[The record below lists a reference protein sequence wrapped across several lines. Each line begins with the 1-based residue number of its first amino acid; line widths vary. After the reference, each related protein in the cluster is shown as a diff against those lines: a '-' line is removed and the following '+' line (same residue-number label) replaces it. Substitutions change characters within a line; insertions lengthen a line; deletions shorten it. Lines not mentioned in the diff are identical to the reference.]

1 MGMIVPIQGKSEKDC
16 LAAVLALKE
25 NPSFPAIFGVE
36 LRYDLLENKVEKL
49 SEFLRKIKTIIG
61 KKKLIFTIRT
71 DRQGG
76 AFPFGKSYFQI
87 NLLAMESG
95 IPDYIDLEVEV
106 GEEGRGPWKEC
117 IAMVKG
123 LGGKVIASYHDFHKT
138 PCLKDCEEILE
149 RLSAYPVDIVKMALM
164 PKNKEDVLN
173 LMLSGRRWK
182 DRHPETE
189 LISISM
195 GEVGKLSR
203 ILQELSASSH
213 GFVEVIGESAPGQ
226 WKIEEYMELR
236 KRLSGKKGICLI
248 GFMGSGKSTLAPYL
262 SELLEREHFDMDKLL
277 EERFAMSIDEYFQK
291 YGEERFRRE
300 EAKLLKELSGK
311 ESLLSPGGGVIL
323 REENRS
329 CLKENF
335 YTIYIKVSPDT
346 VLNRLS
352 KGKNLRPLLEGKMNS
367 KDIGE
372 MMEKRRAYYEKAA
385 DYILEG
391 DGKSISECIEEL
403 KIVLMENGFLRIS

>member
-1 MGMIVPIQGKSEKDC
+1 
-16 LAAVLALKE
+16 
-25 NPSFPAIFGVE
+25 
-36 LRYDLLENKVEKL
+36 
-49 SEFLRKIKTIIG
+49 
-61 KKKLIFTIRT
+61 
-71 DRQGG
+71 
-76 AFPFGKSYFQI
+76 
-87 NLLAMESG
+87 
-95 IPDYIDLEVEV
+95 
-106 GEEGRGPWKEC
+106 
-117 IAMVKG
+117 MVKG
-123 LGGKVIASYHDFHKT
+123 LGGKVIASYHDFYKT

-262 SELLEREHFDMDKLL
+262 SELLGREHFDMDKLL

-291 YGEERFRRE
+291 YGEERFRKE

-311 ESLLSPGGGVIL
+311 ESLLSPGGGVVL
-323 REENRS
+323 REENLS

>member
-1 MGMIVPIQGKSEKDC
+1 
-16 LAAVLALKE
+16 
-25 NPSFPAIFGVE
+25 
-36 LRYDLLENKVEKL
+36 
-49 SEFLRKIKTIIG
+49 
-61 KKKLIFTIRT
+61 
-71 DRQGG
+71 
-76 AFPFGKSYFQI
+76 
-87 NLLAMESG
+87 
-95 IPDYIDLEVEV
+95 
-106 GEEGRGPWKEC
+106 
-117 IAMVKG
+117 
-123 LGGKVIASYHDFHKT
+123 
-138 PCLKDCEEILE
+138 
-149 RLSAYPVDIVKMALM
+149 MALM

-262 SELLEREHFDMDKLL
+262 SELLGREHFDMDKLL

-311 ESLLSPGGGVIL
+311 ESLLSPGGGVVL

-335 YTIYIKVSPDT
+335 YTIYIKVSLDT

-372 MMEKRRAYYEKAA
+372 MMEKRRVYYEKAA